1 MHNGLALSLL
11 DFLLVTAMLLLTPND
26 EWMNVTRTCQSEF
39 VPDSGLPYDSSFS
52 HEPPDVKPHLLTPE
66 ATPAIERWRSAI
78 SPRAVEDNRSE
89 CGESSDGESSSSR
102 PTSRL
107 SFHMDTQSTAQHS
120 EYPPRQGVFAL
131 SDSSLSLA
139 SHAFS
144 LPRRG
149 HGRARELPLPPTLP
163 PTPLSHRPSFARGP
177 PPSASSYA
185 SHVSHRPH
193 GQHSQDEPPP
203 IPPLP
208 GSSSTSSPP
217 RVVRPVINTSSVFSR
232 PVAGSP
238 TSSIHS
244 RSLPIPPAPSTS
256 KPRMPSLPFLPS
268 ADCSTPITPMSALP
282 GPVPSLPRRSSL
294 LRAHSYSHLRNASTP
309 YSDSSHNS
317 KPLVKA
323 PPNYVAD
330 TPDPPPLPVSAHASV
345 QHGAMNRSLSI
356 RTRDVAP
363 VLSAASASTS
373 ADTSFASVDAD
384 PYDMPPAYSL
394 IDLAHSSSQLQI
406 VNGEIGGQ

>member
-26 EWMNVTRTCQSEF
+26 EWMNVTRTSQSEF
-39 VPDSGLPYDSSFS
+39 VPDSGPPYDSSFS
-52 HEPPDVKPHLLTPE
+52 HEPPDVKPQLPTPE
-66 ATPAIERWRSAI
+66 ATPEIERWRSAI
-78 SPRAVEDNRSE
+78 PPRVKEDNRSE

-107 SFHMDTQSTAQHS
+107 SFHMDTQLTAPHS

-139 SHAFS
+139 SHALS

-149 HGRARELPLPPTLP
+149 HGRTRELPLPPTLP
-163 PTPLSHRPSFARGP
+163 PTPLSHGPSFARGP

-185 SHVSHRPH
+185 SHMSHRPH

-244 RSLPIPPAPSTS
+244 RLLPIPPAPSSS
-256 KPRMPSLPFLPS
+256 KPRMPSLPLVPS
-268 ADCSTPITPMSALP
+268 ADCSPPMTPMSALP
-282 GPVPSLPRRSSL
+282 GPVPPLPRRPSL
-294 LRAHSYSHLRNASTP
+294 LRTHSYSHLRNASTP
-309 YSDSSHNS
+309 YSDSSHDFQ
-317 KPLVKA
+317 PLVKA
-323 PPNYVAD
+323 PPNYVAS
-330 TPDPPPLPVSAHASV
+330 TPDPAPSLISAHASV
-345 QHGAMNRSLSI
+345 QRGAMSRSLSI

-373 ADTSFASVDAD
+373 ADTSFTPVDAD

-406 VNGEIGGQ
+406 VNGEMGGQ